1 MKIDDFFVWLEP
13 CTCSSILFYQALRLD
28 DRKMQVAPAGDVVLV
43 SRNVLALL
51 IGMDAGRKTVDL
63 PKAVVAGTP
72 RAGESPA
79 AREL

>member
-28 DRKMQVAPAGDVVLV
+28 DRKMQDASAGDIVPM
-43 SRNVLALL
+43 SRNVLPLL
-51 IGMDAGRKTVDL
+51 IGMDTGRKAVDL

-79 AREL
+79 AKEL